1 MAFHSKGKAKLPW
14 NTAALEFLTKLA
26 ETTERNNF
34 LVLTYNI
41 PKNDPLT
48 GILQLF
54 CLSLNMSGYLEP
66 SDTSKM
72 KLFAKIVNSS

>member
-26 ETTERNNF
+26 EIAERNNF

-41 PKNDPLT
+41 SKNDPLT

-54 CLSLNMSGYLEP
+54 CLSLNMSQ
-66 SDTSKM
+66 
-72 KLFAKIVNSS
+72 AI